1 MTPLRYHEAAAEE
14 LLHEIGYLEFQAQGL
29 GRRFFAE
36 IRRAE
41 DRIAQFPQS
50 AQEIRPGIRKCLLRV
65 FQYALIYAI
74 ERDGI
79 LTLNVPEPLVKRLKQ
94 QAAAQHRSLNDQVI
108 LYLEQMT
115 HSISVDADA
124 LLARVRALH
133 RTPEGVKLTDRGL
146 RALKMVD
153 RP

>member
-1 MTPLRYHEAAAEE
+1 MTRLRYHEAAEEE

-50 AQEIRPGIRKCLLRV
+50 AQEIRPGIRKCILRA

-74 ERDGI
+74 ERDGVLI
-79 LTLNVPEPLVKRLKQ
+79 LAV
-94 QAAAQHRSLNDQVI
+94 AHHR
-108 LYLEQMT
+108 
-115 HSISVDADA
+115 
-124 LLARVRALH
+124 R
-133 RTPEGVKLTDRGL
+133 
-146 RALKMVD
+146 
-153 RP
+153 RPGYWAGRITG